1 MKPRSWAWRFAS
13 SMFGDSSSVVTL
25 GCVSVCT
32 KSVFVMTGGATVVVV
47 GTGGTVIDTV
57 SVGCTV
63 GFTGVVLCRHA
74 GAAIAAIRTPPQR
87 RLFHALVLA
96 FSTPYR

>member
-1 MKPRSWAWRFAS
+1 MKPRSWACRFAS
-13 SMFGDSSSVVTL
+13 SMFVDNSSVVTL

-63 GFTGVVLCRHA
+63 GFTGVVLCRQA
-74 GAAIAAIRTPPQR
+74 GAAITAIRTSPQR
-87 RLFHALVLA
+87 NPFNALVIA